1 MAITLDL
8 LDYTVHSIAVKDSGG
23 DELAIAADGS
33 IAVTDNGGSL
43 TVDSADLATIAG
55 AVSGTEMQVDV
66 ISMPSVTVTAT
77 DLDIRDLTHVS
88 DSVKVGDGTDFLAI
102 TAAGA
107 ITVDSI
113 TNAVAVT
120 DNGGSLTVDSAD
132 LATIAGAV
140 SGTEMQVDIVSSATI
155 PVSATDLDIRD
166 LTHVSDSVKIGDGTD
181 LLAVNADGSINVQSA
196 PAGLDSW
203 QTSTVSATATAAE
216 IAATPLSNRLKMI
229 VQNLGSNH
237 VYVGEDNTVTD
248 SSGVMIPAKS
258 SMEIEL
264 GATANIWAICASGQT
279 ASLRVAEFAD

>member
-43 TVDSADLATIAG
+43 TVDSSDLATIAG

-88 DSVKVGDGTDFLAI
+88 DSVKIGDGTDLLAI
-102 TAAGA
+102 SAAGN
-107 ITVDSI
+107 ISVDSI
-113 TNAVAVT
+113 VNAVAVT
-120 DNGGSLTVDSAD
+120 DNGGSLTIDNAD
-132 LATIAGAV
+132 LTTIAGAV
-140 SGTEMQVDIVSSATI
+140 SGTEMQVDIVSAPTLT
-155 PVSATDLDIRD
+155 VQATDLDCLISH
-166 LTHVSDSVKIGDGTD
+166 TESSIKIGDGTD
-181 LLAVNADGSINVQSA
+181 LMAVNADGSINVQSA

-203 QTSTVSATATAAE
+203 QISQVSATSTAAE
-216 IAATPLSNRLKMI
+216 IAATPLSNRLKMV

-237 VYVGEDNTVTD
+237 VWVGPDNTVLDTT
-248 SSGVMIPAKS
+248 GLMIPAKS

-264 GATANIWAICASGQT
+264 GATANIWAICSSGQT
-279 ASLRVAEFAD
+279 ASLRVAEYAD